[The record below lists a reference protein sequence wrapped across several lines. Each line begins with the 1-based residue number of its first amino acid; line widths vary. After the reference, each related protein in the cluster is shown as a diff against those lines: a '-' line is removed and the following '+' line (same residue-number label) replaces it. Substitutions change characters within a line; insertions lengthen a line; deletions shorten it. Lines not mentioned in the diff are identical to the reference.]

1 MEDVMIAKVIWAGT
15 GDAQFVDETV
25 NIAFAEF
32 RILYKTQR
40 DSGSADG
47 DMHFGYNVQT
57 QVQT

>member
-1 MEDVMIAKVIWAGT
+1 MEDVMIQKVTWAGQ
-15 GDAQFVDETV
+15 GEAQAVNETV
-25 NIAFAEF
+25 EIQFAEF